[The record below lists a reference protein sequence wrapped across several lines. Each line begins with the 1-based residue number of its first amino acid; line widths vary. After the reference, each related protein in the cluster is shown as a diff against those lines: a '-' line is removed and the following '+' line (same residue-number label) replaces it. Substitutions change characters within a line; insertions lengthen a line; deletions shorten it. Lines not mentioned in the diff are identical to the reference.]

1 MQKIRPLTHCIIDVL
16 LILKWVPRETV
27 AGNKKLNKKKT
38 TNQKTDN
45 IFNKVQKKNEIKL
58 KPECLKL
65 ELIILHNFTIN
76 LPHL

>member
-27 AGNKKLNKKKT
+27 AGNKKLNKKKQLTKKQT
-38 TNQKTDN
+38 TFLIKYR
-45 IFNKVQKKNEIKL
+45 KKNEIKL